1 MLAVS
6 SFEEPS
12 TTSTFALVS
21 VASGLLGSISSTL
34 LVISVI
40 SALSGAWTSVIV
52 CIVWYL
58 VGGKEGLVV
67 AGLEEN
73 PWWILEKNL

>member
-12 TTSTFALVS
+12 MTSTLALVS
-21 VASGLLGSISSTL
+21 VMLGLLGSISSTL

-40 SALSGAWTSVIV
+40 PALSGAWTSVIV

-58 VGGKEGLVV
+58 VGGKEGLVL
-67 AGLEEN
+67 GEN
-73 PWWILEKNL
+73 PWWILEKIFD